1 MNSNELLYELIKI
14 NSIKIQTKNPFTWAS
29 GWKSPI
35 YFDNRVSLSFPN
47 IRSEIKNHL
56 CKIILEKYNDVEVIA
71 GVATAGIP
79 QSSLVAD
86 KLKKPLIYVRSKP
99 KSHGMRNMIEGKL
112 EEGKKI
118 VLIEDLISTG
128 GSSIKAVEALREKRS
143 DVLAVLSI
151 FSYGFETSKKNFESV
166 NCVSESLFQYN
177 DLISVAL
184 NKKYI
189 NEDDEI
195 SLREWR
201 IDPEKWG
208 KKFN

>member
-1 MNSNELLYELIKI
+1 MNSNKLLYELIKV

-35 YFDNRVSLSFPN
+35 YFDNRISLSFPS

-56 CKIILEKYNDVEVIA
+56 CKIILDKYNEVDVIA

-128 GSSIKAVEALREKRS
+128 GSSIKAVEALRDKRS

-151 FSYGFETSKKNFESV
+151 FSYGFKISKENFEMAKCKCESLLNYDDLLDVGLKKNLINKDDAQNLKAWKV
-166 NCVSESLFQYN
+166 N
-177 DLISVAL
+177 
-184 NKKYI
+184 
-189 NEDDEI
+189 
-195 SLREWR
+195 
-201 IDPEKWG
+201 PEKWG
-208 KKFN
+208 KKFI

>member
-1 MNSNELLYELIKI
+1 
-14 NSIKIQTKNPFTWAS
+14 
-29 GWKSPI
+29 
-35 YFDNRVSLSFPN
+35 
-47 IRSEIKNHL
+47 
-56 CKIILEKYNDVEVIA
+56 
-71 GVATAGIP
+71 
-79 QSSLVAD
+79 
-86 KLKKPLIYVRSKP
+86 
-99 KSHGMRNMIEGKL
+99 MRNMIEGKL

-128 GSSIKAVEALREKRS
+128 GSSIKAVKALREKRS

-151 FSYGFETSKKNFESV
+151 FSYGFEISKENFESV
-166 NCVSESLFQYN
+166 KCKSESLIQYN

-189 NEDDEI
+189 NVDEVS